1 MKLRNLPTVASFA
14 TAIVF
19 VLLCCTSAQAQS
31 GDKPYSFLKIADSS
45 QAYALG
51 GVNISMIDPDL
62 SMINQNP
69 ALLGPEIE
77 AQLGLGYMHY
87 LGSANFGSARYAM
100 RATDRSAWSVGLRF
114 LSYGNIEGYDEFGTA
129 TGTFHPQDLCVDAIY
144 SHDITDR
151 LRGGVTMKF
160 IYSHYERYEAI
171 ALAADL
177 GINYY
182 DEEHDLSLSAVI
194 KNAGGQVKRF
204 TDHYSQLPFD
214 LQLGYTQRLGSSPFK
229 LSITAWNLTRWKL
242 QYYKHEFENG
252 VETLETKSNF
262 ISNFFQHLVF
272 GLQFQPSPTFYI
284 AAAYN
289 YKTRVDMSTYQRNFL
304 SGISVGAGFNLK
316 AMGFGLSYAMPHKK
330 ASSLMVNFTLNISE
344 VIPQ

>member
-1 MKLRNLPTVASFA
+1 MRIRNLPTLASFA
-14 TAIVF
+14 TAMAIA
-19 VLLCCTSAQAQS
+19 LLCCASAEAQS
-31 GDKPYSFLKIADSS
+31 SDKAYSFLKIADSS

-51 GVNISMIDPDL
+51 GVNISSIDPDL
-62 SMINQNP
+62 SMISQNP

-87 LGSANFGSARYAM
+87 LGSSNFGSARYAM

-114 LSYGNIEGYDEFGTA
+114 LSYGNIEGYDEFGTP

-151 LRGGVTMKF
+151 LRGGVTFKF
-160 IYSHYERYEAI
+160 IYSHYERYEAV

-182 DEEHDLSLSAVI
+182 DVEHDLSLSAVI

-204 TDHYSQLPFD
+204 SDQYGQLPFD
-214 LQLGYTQRLGSSPFK
+214 VQLGYTQGLGASPFK
-229 LSITAWNLTRWKL
+229 LSLTAWNLTKWKL
-242 QYYKHEFENG
+242 PYYKHDYETG
-252 VETLETKSNF
+252 VETLETTDNF
-262 ISNFFQHLVF
+262 LSNFFQHLII
-272 GLQFQPSPTFYI
+272 GLQFQPSPTFYL
-284 AAAYN
+284 AAAFN
-289 YKTRVDMSTYQRNFL
+289 YKTRVDMGTYQRNFL
-304 SGISVGAGFNLK
+304 SGLSLGAGFNVK

-330 ASSLMVNFTLNISE
+330 ASTLMVNFTLNISE